1 MTAVQISLLIS
12 GLALIIA
19 LWARFEGFITT
30 RRSRIIDR
38 LKRIGECIDLATEL
52 NCKTEDFERLYK
64 KLKPTSTSTNSNA
77 VELVNWEKRM
87 SDFKNLKEVTQAFI
101 DSAHQYLEDLKKRKK
116 VKLSQIEFE
125 AFLSEFQSIKILQ
138 QHLFTLFE
146 NLIIEEQIQL
156 GKIEELKSKNQI
168 LRQKRDE
175 LVAKNQMLLDKKNN
189 KKQNSGILKKI
200 ITAYNI
206 RKPD

>member
-1 MTAVQISLLIS
+1 MNAVQITLLIS

-116 VKLSQIEFE
+116 VKLSQLEF
-125 AFLSEFQSIKILQ
+125 
-138 QHLFTLFE
+138 
-146 NLIIEEQIQL
+146 
-156 GKIEELKSKNQI
+156 
-168 LRQKRDE
+168 D
-175 LVAKNQMLLDKKNN
+175 
-189 KKQNSGILKKI
+189 
-200 ITAYNI
+200 
-206 RKPD
+206 